1 MVKEVYY
8 LWTTFI
14 RWNVTFQG
22 HSKAIASNTNSTGS
36 RNIGSMK
43 TAPKT
48 LLEPLQTYRLL
59 LIARA
64 C

>member
-1 MVKEVYY
+1 MNYFYPLECD
-8 LWTTFI
+8 FPG
-14 RWNVTFQG
+14 QC
-22 HSKAIASNTNSTGS
+22 KATASNTNNTGS